1 MNDEEQ
7 QDEGYNH
14 SIKLMLIG
22 GLLMLVCIVG
32 GNKLIYFH
40 LNLQTE
46 NQARIINNLIKV
58 EASAFK
64 INSYA
69 ELALTWFFVVTA
81 TFGLITVI
89 YRLVKTWSN

>member
-46 NQARIINNLIKV
+46 NQAKLINNLIKV
-58 EASAFK
+58 ESGAFK

-69 ELALTWFFVVTA
+69 ELALTWFFVITA
-81 TFGLITVI
+81 TIGLITVI